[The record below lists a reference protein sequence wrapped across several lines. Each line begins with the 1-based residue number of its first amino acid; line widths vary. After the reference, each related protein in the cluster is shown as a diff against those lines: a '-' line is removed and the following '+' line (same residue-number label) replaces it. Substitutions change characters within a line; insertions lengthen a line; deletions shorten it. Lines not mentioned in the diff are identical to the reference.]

1 MTATLHVVY
10 GIVLGLHVT
19 AHGELV
25 LGTVQAHLCPDVV
38 VHVVIGGIAHL
49 QGIIDDVGR
58 VVVPVIVAEVDAVL
72 AEGRMQPGAVLEVIV
87 VKDGTDVA
95 AVVRETVVDAV
106 AQLQVSLVGDG
117 FRVAELCREVVVLR
131 GVAVELNLVID
142 RVIDEDAQFV
152 GNALQVVRL
161 AVALVL
167 AGILAVTAVQVE
179 RHVAPLLAQPLVDLQ
194 RATGTEAV
202 ALTATVTAAVVDAYV
217 VVRVQLLPVCQRVGT
232 ELIGIIIELC
242 TVGIVL
248 VAAFRPRHLGTEEDV
263 PGTVGPPLRAV
274 LEVETAVVVAA
285 PVVVVIILGTG
296 EFEVLAVAP

>member
-25 LGTVQAHLCPDVV
+25 FGTVQAHLSPDVV

-49 QGIIDDVGR
+49 QGIIHDVGR

-117 FRVAELCREVVVLR
+117 FRVAELCREVVVL
-131 GVAVELNLVID
+131 
-142 RVIDEDAQFV
+142 
-152 GNALQVVRL
+152 
-161 AVALVL
+161 
-167 AGILAVTAVQVE
+167 
-179 RHVAPLLAQPLVDLQ
+179 
-194 RATGTEAV
+194 
-202 ALTATVTAAVVDAYV
+202 
-217 VVRVQLLPVCQRVGT
+217 
-232 ELIGIIIELC
+232 
-242 TVGIVL
+242 
-248 VAAFRPRHLGTEEDV
+248 
-263 PGTVGPPLRAV
+263 
-274 LEVETAVVVAA
+274 
-285 PVVVVIILGTG
+285 
-296 EFEVLAVAP
+296 